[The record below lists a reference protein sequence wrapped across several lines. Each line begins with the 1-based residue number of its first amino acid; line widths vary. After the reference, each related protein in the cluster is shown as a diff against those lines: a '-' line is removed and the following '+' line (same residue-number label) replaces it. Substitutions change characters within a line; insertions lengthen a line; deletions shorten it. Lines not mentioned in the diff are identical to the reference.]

1 MTWGFYGRR
10 GELETLLAILRRGR
24 WFFCK
29 ITGRRRIG
37 KTTLIQE
44 ALKASG
50 RRDVLYV
57 QIPDS
62 GPAGILSAVADAMDV
77 FGIDRARFPRPTKLQ
92 DLAKLVAAMARAGY
106 VVALDEFQYFHRKHI
121 QDFCSYLQAEVD
133 QLIREAARVPG
144 GLVVLGSLHTEMAA
158 ILEDRDAP
166 LYNRVTDAI
175 EVSHLDIASVGEIL
189 RAHSR
194 LEPERLLFFW
204 ALFEGVPK
212 FYRDCYEQG
221 VLASSRTDV
230 LRRMFFDSSSPLRTE
245 ADNWFLHEFRGRYDV
260 VLKFV
265 ARNAG
270 CDHARITEHVKTTSG
285 EDGGQVGGYLKVLI
299 ERYRV
304 IEKRLPIFARSN
316 TPKGRYYLSDN
327 FLRTWLAALAGPV
340 AAINFRPVLELVA
353 EADRRLADLEGHS
366 LEDLVTELYEER
378 SRKGLQGFP
387 LSGRIEGYWNSKD
400 TEIDLVALDEPGR
413 RIRFGF
419 CKRAA
424 ERLAP
429 DLQDAEGH
437 VARFLDVHR
446 RYASWTRELVG
457 IAPTLDSGTRAV
469 LKTRGWLAED
479 LSDMT
484 RGLLPEQEAPGLFP
498 S

>member
-1 MTWGFYGRR
+1 MAWGFYGRR
-10 GELETLLAILRRGR
+10 RELEQLQAILGRGR

-50 RRDVLYV
+50 RREVIYI

-62 GPAGILSAVADAMDV
+62 GPAGILSAVADAMEV
-77 FGIDRARFPRPTKLQ
+77 FGIDRGRFPNPTKLQ
-92 DLAKLVAAMARAGY
+92 DFARLVAAMVRAGY

-121 QDFCSYLQAEVD
+121 QEFCSYLQAEVD
-133 QLIREAARVPG
+133 TLARDAARVPG
-144 GLVVLGSLHTEMAA
+144 GLVVLGFLHTEMAA

-175 EVSHLDIASVGEIL
+175 EVSHLDIASVCEIL
-189 RAHSR
+189 QAHSR

-212 FYRDCYEQG
+212 FYRDCFEQG
-221 VLASSRTDV
+221 VLAAPRDEV
-230 LRRMFFDSSSPLRTE
+230 LRKMFFDSSSPLRTE

-265 ARNAG
+265 ARNPG
-270 CDHARITEHVKTTSG
+270 CDHARITEHVTTTSG
-285 EDGGQVGGYLKVLI
+285 DDGGQVGGYLKILI

-304 IEKRLPIFARSN
+304 IEKRLPIFAKAK

-340 AAINFRPVLELVA
+340 AAINFRPVPELVA
-353 EADRRLADLEGHS
+353 EADRRLADTEGHS
-366 LEDLVTELYEER
+366 LEDLVAELYEER
-378 SRKGLQGFP
+378 SRKGLPGFP
-387 LSGRIEGYWNSKD
+387 LSGRVEGYWNSRD
-400 TEIDLVALDEPGR
+400 TEIDLVALDEPGQ

-419 CKRAA
+419 CKRSAD
-424 ERLAP
+424 RLLP
-429 DLQDAEGH
+429 DVSAAEGH
-437 VARFLDVHR
+437 VERFLQTHR
-446 RYASWTRELVG
+446 KYGAWRRECVC
-457 IAPTLDSGTRAV
+457 IAPKIAGDIRVSLGAA
-469 LKTRGWLAED
+469 GWLAED
-479 LSDMT
+479 LADMV
-484 RGLLPEQEAPGLFP
+484 RGLLPAPAGPGLFP
-498 S
+498 